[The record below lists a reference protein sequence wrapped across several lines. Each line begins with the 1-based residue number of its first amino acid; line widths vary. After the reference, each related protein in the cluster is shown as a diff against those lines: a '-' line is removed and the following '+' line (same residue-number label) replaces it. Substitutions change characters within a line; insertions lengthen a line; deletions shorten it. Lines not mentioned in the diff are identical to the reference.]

1 VSSPTDFNRMRRTQA
16 ASRSGG
22 VDKNFKRGF
31 GCMVWELIAWIVPGY
46 RNRPT
51 QRIYQGGLDCANK
64 GR

>member
-1 VSSPTDFNRMRRTQA
+1 MRRTQA

-46 RNRPT
+46 LESVFV
-51 QRIYQGGLDCANK
+51 GLEWQ
-64 GR
+64 